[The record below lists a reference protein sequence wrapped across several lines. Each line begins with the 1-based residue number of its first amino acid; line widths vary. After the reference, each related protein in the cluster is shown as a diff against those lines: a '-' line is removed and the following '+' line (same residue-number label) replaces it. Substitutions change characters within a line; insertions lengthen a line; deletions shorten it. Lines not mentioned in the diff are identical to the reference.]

1 MKKVKILFYIIFIL
15 VNNNSQMRGI
25 QNRIS
30 SNSFLSLPLN
40 SNSIN
45 KSNIN
50 NNENEFNNS
59 IENYSNR
66 KFYNF
71 KNEKKKFKPFT
82 GRNGDWICSNCQN
95 LNFAFRIICN
105 RCHIEKIE
113 SEKNKIYFENNKRE
127 FNNFVINKNEI
138 YQKD

>member
-1 MKKVKILFYIIFIL
+1 MK
-15 VNNNSQMRGI
+15 
-25 QNRIS
+25 
-30 SNSFLSLPLN
+30 
-40 SNSIN
+40 
-45 KSNIN
+45 
-50 NNENEFNNS
+50 
-59 IENYSNR
+59 
-66 KFYNF
+66 
-71 KNEKKKFKPFT
+71 KKKFKPFT

-113 SEKNKIYFENNKRE
+113 SEKNQIYLENNKRE